1 MDMQTSDNLMS
12 VKCIVHKN
20 KPLIAISL
28 DEQRGHL
35 RVLCSKCI
43 RQYNFEYKDIIFIDD
58 VIDSDQNTIFENLP
72 IQTQNQNLMKEI
84 QLYIEDIDE
93 DASLQSPQLI
103 IQLFYE
109 EFIKRMNEG
118 LNKSMKKILTNID
131 NIFITKEK
139 LQEVYNSLIQKQK
152 LQEYVSS
159 LKKQDPESLQ
169 NLNNLIQK
177 MQQNKET
184 NNTLLVDT
192 FNQLQQTQEKLQL
205 KMVNYYMEQALKQIE
220 HIEEYFYDNNK
231 ICLNKVLY
239 NDQEPLN
246 LKNQTVE
253 QITKLINNK
262 TNYCNERFIND
273 INNFL
278 NQISSGL
285 SRISIDQI
293 YTQNK
298 FPLEFNDLLQQQFEL
313 IEEQI
318 NCLLKIN
325 NNLKIA
331 KCPIDFQS
339 IDQIQDQ
346 LSNKQNDL
354 LKFNKNLIH
363 EAQINIFGQIDKTFS
378 CSFLKSKQDCYSLT
392 NQIIK
397 RDSTNRIEI
406 KSIKPGWQVQSY
418 LEENID
424 PFKKY
429 LLRLQF
435 EPFQTHQ
442 ENYRFYIGIIEDRF
456 CDTKWL
462 DSSAYLFSNNPISV
476 FSFNKVKKGLN
487 INHSDIRY
495 DQNMRFLE
503 FQMCLADKH
512 FLIMDYPQFQNITV
526 AEIEKFNRFP
536 LEESYRLIIES
547 ESVQKIRIHHFS
559 EVKQF
564 I

>member
-1 MDMQTSDNLMS
+1 MS
-12 VKCIVHKN
+12 VKCITHKN
-20 KPLIAISL
+20 TPLIAISL
-28 DEQRGHL
+28 NEQREHL

-43 RQYNFEYKDIIFIDD
+43 RQNNFNYKDIVFIDD
-58 VIDSDQNTIFENLP
+58 VTDSDENTIFENLP

-84 QLYIEDIDE
+84 QLNIESIDE
-93 DASLQSPQLI
+93 DARSPPLT

-109 EFIKRMNEG
+109 QFIQRMNET

-139 LQEVYNSLIQKQK
+139 LIEVYNALIQKQK

-159 LKKQDPESLQ
+159 LKKQDPESFQ

-177 MQQNKET
+177 MQQKKEE
-184 NNTLLVDT
+184 NNTLLVNT
-192 FNQLQQTQEKLQL
+192 FSQFQKTQEKLQL
-205 KMVNYYMEQALKQIE
+205 KMVNYFMEQALQQVQ
-220 HIEEYFYDNNK
+220 HIEEYFYDKNNTN
-231 ICLNKVLY
+231 LNNIQL
-239 NDQEPLN
+239 NDQEPLH

-262 TNYCNERFIND
+262 TNFCNEKFINE
-273 INNFL
+273 ITNFL

-285 SRISIDQI
+285 SRISTDQI
-293 YTQNK
+293 FMQKK
-298 FPLEFNDLLQQQFEL
+298 FPLEFNDLVQEQFEL
-313 IEEQI
+313 LEEQI
-318 NCLLKIN
+318 NCLVKMN
-325 NNLKIA
+325 NSLKIA
-331 KCPIDFQS
+331 KCQIDFQN
-339 IDQIQDQ
+339 IEYLQDQ
-346 LSNKQNDL
+346 LFNKQNDL

-363 EAQINIFGQIDKTFS
+363 EVQINIFGQIEKTFS

-392 NQIIK
+392 NQIIR

-406 KSIKPGWQVQSY
+406 KQIKPGWQVQSC
-418 LEENID
+418 LEEVID

-442 ENYRFYIGIIEDRF
+442 ENYRIYIGIIEERF
-456 CDTKWL
+456 CDAKWL
-462 DSSAYLFSNNPISV
+462 DSSPYLFSNNPISE
-476 FSFNKVKKGLN
+476 FNFNKVKKGLN

-495 DQNMRFLE
+495 DRNMRFLE

-512 FLIMDYPQFQNITV
+512 FLIMDYPECQNITE

-536 LEESYRLIIES
+536 LDESYRLIIES

-564 I
+564 V